1 MRRFLKFI
9 ILMMKDVEFRDALFF
24 IGVTSI
30 ICGTAGLGFGVIILY
45 LANLTGGWLWAYF
58 PLVTGFIGILVG
70 PYLYWENEIYDWI
83 MK

>member
-1 MRRFLKFI
+1 
-9 ILMMKDVEFRDALFF
+9 MMKDVNFMDALFF

-30 ICGTAGLGFGVIILY
+30 ICGTMGLGFGVIILY
-45 LANLTGGWLWAYF
+45 LADLTGGWLWTYF
-58 PLVTGFIGILVG
+58 PLATGFIGILVG